1 MLFLLFPQVLIIIIF
16 REIIREPV
24 IVNRLRQLLGF
35 NADNIVRGSVAV
47 LAEIASDIDG
57 AFRIQ
62 VEGLTDQVNA
72 LTQSR
77 NEKIG

>member
-1 MLFLLFPQVLIIIIF
+1 
-16 REIIREPV
+16 
-24 IVNRLRQLLGF
+24 LRQLLGF
-35 NADNIVRGSVAV
+35 NADNIVRGSLAI

-77 NEKIG
+77 NEKIGRTKLSL

>member
-1 MLFLLFPQVLIIIIF
+1 
-16 REIIREPV
+16 
-24 IVNRLRQLLGF
+24 LLGF

-77 NEKIG
+77 NEKIGEI